1 MHAPGRSI
9 FAAFAAFMVL
19 AGNPATAADL
29 KVMSSGAYRDALD
42 EIVAAFEKT
51 SPTKIVVQ
59 YDPAAVVGRKI
70 DAGEAFDLAITSAS
84 ALDGLVK
91 KGIVLADST
100 AVVGVNAVTLAYKRR
115 TPKPDV
121 STPEAMKAVLL
132 AAKAISFSDPA
143 AGGSSSNYFAALI
156 EKLGIA
162 DEVKRKGILTKP
174 GAGAFPVGEG
184 KADIGIAQ
192 TSEVAM
198 VPGVEGVAVFP
209 DDPKSKSI
217 YSAGVSA
224 ASKETEAARTLLKFM
239 QSPEALAIRKAKGL
253 AAD

>member
-1 MHAPGRSI
+1 MHGPRRSI
-9 FAAFAAFMVL
+9 FAAFAAFVIL
-19 AGNPATAADL
+19 AGVPAAAAEL

-42 EIVAAFEKT
+42 EIVAAFTKT
-51 SPTKIVVQ
+51 STTKIVVQ

-70 DAGEAFDLAITSAS
+70 DAGEAFDVAITSAS

-91 KGIVLADST
+91 KGIVLADSS
-100 AVVGVNAVTLAYKRR
+100 AVVGVNAVTLAYRR
-115 TPKPDV
+115 GSPKPDI
-121 STPEAMKAVLL
+121 STPEALKAVLL

-156 EKLGIA
+156 ERLGIA
-162 DEVKRKGILTKP
+162 DEVKRKGIMTKP

-184 KADIGIAQ
+184 RADIGVAQ

-209 DDPKSKSI
+209 SDPKSKST
-217 YSAGVSA
+217 YAAGISA
-224 ASKETEAARTLLKFM
+224 ASKETDAARALVKFM
-239 QSPEALAIRKAKGL
+239 LSPEALAIRKAKGL

>member
-1 MHAPGRSI
+1 MV
-9 FAAFAAFMVL
+9 AAFAAFAIL
-19 AGNPATAADL
+19 AGSPATAAEL

-42 EIVAAFEKT
+42 EIVTAFTKT
-51 SPTKIVVQ
+51 STTKVVVQ

-70 DAGEAFDLAITSAS
+70 DAGEAFDVAITSAS
-84 ALDGLVK
+84 ALAGLVK

-100 AVVGVNAVTLAYKRR
+100 AVVGVNAVTLAYLRG
-115 TPKPDV
+115 TPKPDI
-121 STPEAMKAVLL
+121 STPEAMKATLL

-143 AGGSSSNYFAALI
+143 LGGSSSNYFAALI

-162 DEVKRKGILTKP
+162 DEVKRKGVLTRP

-184 KADIGIAQ
+184 KADIGVAQ

-198 VPGVEGVAVFP
+198 VPSVEGVAILP
-209 DDPKSKSI
+209 NDPKSKST
-217 YSAGVSA
+217 YAAGVSA
-224 ASKETEAARTLLKFM
+224 TSKETEAAKALVKFM
-239 QSPEALAIRKAKGL
+239 QSPEALAVRKAKGL

>member
-143 AGGSSSNYFAALI
+143 AG
-156 EKLGIA
+156 
-162 DEVKRKGILTKP
+162 
-174 GAGAFPVGEG
+174 AFPVGEG

-224 ASKETEAARTLLKFM
+224 ASKETEAARALLKFM